1 MKVYIKVALVL
12 AAVLVAF
19 TGCKKKDEAMPGGA
33 PAPAEKFSDK
43 PVAEAVMGDADS
55 VSGLV
60 VETMDAGGYT
70 YVRIQSPAGE
80 LWAAGPQTKVA
91 VGDRLVMP
99 TGMTMKN
106 FTSDSLG
113 RTFEEILFVQAYQ
126 VVGRME
132 PKDSEGGKP
141 MTVDEMRDKAIH
153 VSFEGLV
160 KAEGGMTV
168 AEVLEGG
175 GELVGKQ
182 VKIRGKVVKINRQ
195 IMERNWLHIQDGTGT
210 EPDNDLTVTC
220 LDDANAGD
228 TVLIVGTVARNSATF
243 HGGPEKV
250 VVENAKVTIE
260 VKAEKVEEK
269 PAAGDAPA
277 EKASVPEPKA
287 AE

>member
-1 MKVYIKVALVL
+1 MKGYIKVALVL
-12 AAVLVAF
+12 AAVLFAL
-19 TGCKKKDEAMPGGA
+19 TGCKKKDEAMPKAASA
-33 PAPAEKFSDK
+33 PVEKFSDQ
-43 PVAEAVMGDADS
+43 PVAEAAAGDADS

-70 YVRIQSPAGE
+70 YVRVQSSAGE
-80 LWAAGPQTKVA
+80 LWAAGPQTQVA

-113 RTFEEILFVQAYQ
+113 RTFEEILFVQGYQ

-132 PKDSEGGKP
+132 PKNAEGGKP
-141 MTVDEMRDKAIH
+141 MTVDEMRDKALH

-160 KAEGGMTV
+160 KAEGGLTV
-168 AEVLEGG
+168 AEVLAGG
-175 GELVGKQ
+175 SELVGKQ
-182 VKIRGKVVKINRQ
+182 VKVRGKVVKINRQ

-260 VKAEKVEEK
+260 VKAEKVDEK
-269 PAAGDAPA
+269 PAPADGEAKAAPEGD
-277 EKASVPEPKA
+277 PKA